1 MNSGGK
7 IARPEGRCG
16 SLTFRERG
24 PDQRVPGG
32 DIVNE
37 HLRRPPLPGRGPGT
51 LTQMIRGI
59 IRSIKAFLSPRSRH
73 RGKIFLISDLHLNHA
88 KIIFH
93 CHRPFT
99 TLNQMN
105 SHLVERWNREVGP
118 DDTVYHIGDLCMR
131 GSPRRWIR
139 ELNGRK
145 VFIRGNHDQH
155 LIGAKHHTVLTY
167 GGYEFYLVHNP
178 RDAPPSWRGWVVHG
192 HTHNKVPDYPF
203 INGEAKTIN
212 VSCECTGYAPL
223 TLDHLLSLD
232 LESISRMETVHS
244 QPVRKAR

>member
-1 MNSGGK
+1 MTSGGK

-93 CHRPFT
+93 CNAPYT
-99 TLNQMN
+99 NN
-105 SHLVERWNREVGP
+105 KGE
-118 DDTVYHIGDLCMR
+118 TVNCD
-131 GSPRRWIR
+131 
-139 ELNGRK
+139 
-145 VFIRGNHDQH
+145 GNET
-155 LIGAKHHTVLTY
+155 A
-167 GGYEFYLVHNP
+167 
-178 RDAPPSWRGWVVHG
+178 
-192 HTHNKVPDYPF
+192 
-203 INGEAKTIN
+203 TIN
-212 VSCECTGYAPL
+212 FSGKTATYTNVFTGTTGGGVQLRIKSIEIVYA
-223 TLDHLLSLD
+223 
-232 LESISRMETVHS
+232 
-244 QPVRKAR
+244 K